1 MKISVYS
8 IGKSNILFVK
18 EAEAYYT
25 RKIRHYTKFELIR
38 QEAKRSWG
46 TNAESIQKAERDL
59 ILRSSA
65 QADRLILL
73 DERGEHLSSKELATY
88 IAQLQNESVRHSMW
102 VIGGAY
108 GFHPDFYTNSQ
119 KMISLSR
126 LTFSHPLARIIVL
139 EQLYRAFTILHNH
152 PYHHD

>member
-1 MKISVYS
+1 MLKQETKKSV
-8 IGKSNILFVK
+8 
-18 EAEAYYT
+18 
-25 RKIRHYTKFELIR
+25 
-38 QEAKRSWG
+38 G
-46 TNAESIQKAERDL
+46 TDITSVQKAEMDL

-73 DERGEHLSSKELATY
+73 DERGEHLSSKQLATY

-108 GFHPDFYTNSQ
+108 GFHSDLYAHSQ
-119 KMISLSR
+119 KTISLSR
-126 LTFSHPLARIIVL
+126 LTFSHQLVRIIVL

-152 PYHHD
+152 PYHHE